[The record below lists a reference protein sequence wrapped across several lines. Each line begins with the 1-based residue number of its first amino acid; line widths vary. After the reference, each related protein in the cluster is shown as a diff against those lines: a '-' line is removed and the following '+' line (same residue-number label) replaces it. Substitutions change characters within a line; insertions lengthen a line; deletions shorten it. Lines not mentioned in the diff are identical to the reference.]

1 MHKIGY
7 NHELEEIA
15 GCYIFGTDIP
25 KVSLCV
31 TQSTEALLNGSISK
45 KWLRTSIY
53 RHNSLVI
60 GFSLSLRHMDL
71 HRRLH
76 FLQIDRRSKP

>member
-1 MHKIGY
+1 MRKIGY
-7 NHELEEIA
+7 NHGLEEIA
-15 GCYIFGTDIP
+15 GCYIFGIDIP

-45 KWLRTSIY
+45 KWLRTSMY
-53 RHNSLVI
+53 WHNSFVI
-60 GFSLSLRHMDL
+60 GFSLSLQHMDL

-76 FLQIDRRSKP
+76 FL